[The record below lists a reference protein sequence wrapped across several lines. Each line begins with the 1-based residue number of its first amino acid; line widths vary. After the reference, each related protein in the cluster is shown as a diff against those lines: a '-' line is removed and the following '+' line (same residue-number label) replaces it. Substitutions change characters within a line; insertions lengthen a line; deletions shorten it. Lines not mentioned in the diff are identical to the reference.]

1 MLRWLHEE
9 KVGRPLFPKAL
20 GKVHRLVGL
29 TRLVV
34 FFFRACLGV
43 VDYGGGIGTSNVGL
57 AFFNDKLL
65 AMSKEDK
72 PYIVHITNDG
82 DIHTIGR

>member
-1 MLRWLHEE
+1 MFMLRWLHEE

-20 GKVHRLVGL
+20 GKVHQLVGL

-43 VDYGGGIGTSNVGL
+43 VDYGWWDWNIQCGIDILQRQAIGNVQGG
-57 AFFNDKLL
+57 
-65 AMSKEDK
+65 
-72 PYIVHITNDG
+72 
-82 DIHTIGR
+82 